1 MTTDLQ
7 VVADY
12 LAASTVVAFDFE
24 TAPRRDWQGD
34 GTAALDPHR
43 GEIVGISLAV
53 AARADHQP
61 GPSISPSAT
70 AILLAWPVTS
80 RRRPCASLKKYDNVL
95 LLCRQLSIIKLNRN
109 DLLPLRNEQHRC
121 QC

>member
-70 AILLAWPVTS
+70 AILLGLGGLFGALG
-80 RRRPCASLKKYDNVL
+80 RRRKRTVA
-95 LLCRQLSIIKLNRN
+95 
-109 DLLPLRNEQHRC
+109 EQA
-121 QC
+121 